1 MSKQSTS
8 SFERS
13 FVRRL
18 SGYFT
23 VFAALLLTLVAP
35 QAYAQP
41 ACNVVYTISPQNST
55 AFGAAI
61 TIENTGTTAWTSWT
75 LTWVFAN
82 GQTVSQLWSGV
93 ETQSGANVTV
103 TNESYNGSIAAGG
116 SLSGIGFNGTWNGV
130 TNAVPASFAIN
141 GTTCGGAATGSFT
154 LKPSAATLSIAQG
167 ASGQN
172 ERRKGDGISADN
184 PLQLRHAAAQRG
196 ADAVD
201 GGVDDGDIEL
211 NHAIAKTHRRQRQ
224 RLCESRTRL
233 HRSHHLVE
241 LLNP

>member
-82 GQTVSQLWSGV
+82 GPASVSRH
-93 ETQSGANVTV
+93 VTL
-103 TNESYNGSIAAGG
+103 TRSE
-116 SLSGIGFNGTWNGV
+116 LIGF
-130 TNAVPASFAIN
+130 AASN
-141 GTTCGGAATGSFT
+141 
-154 LKPSAATLSIAQG
+154 
-167 ASGQN
+167 
-172 ERRKGDGISADN
+172 
-184 PLQLRHAAAQRG
+184 
-196 ADAVD
+196 
-201 GGVDDGDIEL
+201 
-211 NHAIAKTHRRQRQ
+211 
-224 RLCESRTRL
+224 
-233 HRSHHLVE
+233 
-241 LLNP
+241 